1 VKKKIRKNMTI
12 SDLIKYC
19 EIRIDF
25 LSNSKLTYIQLADY
39 EMVNKIELEITQTQN
54 TLDILKN
61 SI

>member
-1 VKKKIRKNMTI
+1 MTI

-61 SI
+61 SN